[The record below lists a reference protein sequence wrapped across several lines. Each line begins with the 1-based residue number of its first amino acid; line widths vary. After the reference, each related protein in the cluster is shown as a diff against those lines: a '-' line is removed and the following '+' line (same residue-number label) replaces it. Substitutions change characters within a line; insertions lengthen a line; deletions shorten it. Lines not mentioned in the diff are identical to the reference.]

1 MTNTFINRIGK
12 VFSLP
17 ATRGAC
23 GKTIKWVEVFRV
35 AGPGGL
41 RPRKKCRKNTLDK
54 PAKKNSTQPVDGNTV
69 DTGAGHVKELEDE
82 LLKLRIGNAFLKE
95 LGRLR
100 LEDGAKTGERPR
112 SSAVPK
118 DSPN

>member
-1 MTNTFINRIGK
+1 M
-12 VFSLP
+12 
-17 ATRGAC
+17 RGAC
-23 GKTIKWVEVFRV
+23 GKIIKWVEVFRV

-41 RPRKKCRKNTLDK
+41 SPRKKCRKNTLDR

-100 LEDGAKTGERPR
+100 LEDEAKTGERPR